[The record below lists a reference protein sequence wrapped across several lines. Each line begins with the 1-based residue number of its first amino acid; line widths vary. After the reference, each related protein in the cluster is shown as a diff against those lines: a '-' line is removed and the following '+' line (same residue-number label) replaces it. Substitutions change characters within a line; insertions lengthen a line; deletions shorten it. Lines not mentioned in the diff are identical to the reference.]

1 MTNNSTFK
9 QIIDY
14 EQPTVIEEYISS
26 KNYTNDLFESE
37 QALENKFINQLIKQG
52 YEYLKL
58 EANINH

>member
-1 MTNNSTFK
+1 MTNNSTYK

-26 KNYTNDLFESE
+26 KKSADDLFESE
-37 QALENKFINQLIKQG
+37 QMLEEKFINQLIKQE

-58 EANINH
+58 